1 MQSVTKEYVLPLL
14 NSATD
19 AEVIPGDMV
28 RLHLTDSI
36 PGLPTPILAVVQHP
50 IDRIMVINPATN
62 CRVNGYRYTFLYNEA
77 QLEEVV
83 EAITECDII
92 SVETTSC
99 CELLSEQIAAETAAR
114 IAADNAI
121 VAGVGAVKYSEDQG
135 LNQTQRGIALQ
146 NILPLV
152 EGSPYTATLAPAGAN
167 NYIAISY
174 DVALTD
180 AEIVIDNVTD
190 RTGLVVGVIS
200 LTLTVAAGDKRN
212 MVVTGDLETA
222 AGQAVAGVYAYMEE
236 FNSAPRYR
244 RDFEDGSVVT
254 IQRAYDTAE
263 SEPRP
268 FRCLI
273 FRYIDNTLLIGT
285 LVARSDIYAIGATPD
300 NAVGWANVNSSTGT
314 PTITAATAT
323 AAQVIAA
330 INTYDPPGLVAT
342 NAPGSDG
349 SGFVV
354 AETAGFSPTPETS
367 LPPSGT
373 FTSSDGQLITV
384 TNGIITS
391 MVLP

>member
-1 MQSVTKEYVLPLL
+1 MSNRDPLSHQNSITMQSVIKEYVLPLL

-62 CRVNGYRYTFLYNEA
+62 CRVNGYRYTFLYDEA
-77 QLEEVV
+77 QLEGVV

-114 IAADNAI
+114 IAADDAI

-135 LNQTQRGIALQ
+135 LNQAQRSVALQ

-152 EGSPYTATLAPAGAN
+152 DGPPYMATLAPAGAN
-167 NYIAISY
+167 NDIAIS
-174 DVALTD
+174 TD
-180 AEIVIDNVTD
+180 LPFTHAEIVIDNTTD
-190 RTGLVVGVIS
+190 RTGL
-200 LTLTVAAGDKRN
+200 TVASLGVPIGGSTLSTTSGDKRN
-212 MVVTGDLETA
+212 MRVTTDFGDGVETVDLVYDGEA
-222 AGQAVAGVYAYMEE
+222 FGRPAYLLQVDLDSFYSLGSTGVEWILAKQSDGVFIGDRVA
-236 FNSAPRYR
+236 P
-244 RDFEDGSVVT
+244 
-254 IQRAYDTAE
+254 DTAFPDLADW
-263 SEPRP
+263 SG
-268 FRCLI
+268 LA
-273 FRYIDNTLLIGT
+273 TV
-285 LVARSDIYAIGATPD
+285 VAHP
-300 NAVGWANVNSSTGT
+300 
-314 PTITAATAT
+314 AT
-323 AAQVIAA
+323 AAQVIEALNA
-330 INTYDPPGLVAT
+330 FGPPTPIAT
-342 NAPGSDG
+342 DAPGSDG
-349 SGFVV
+349 SGFVA
-354 AETAGFSPTPETS
+354 AESVVFTPTPETA

-373 FTSSDGQLITV
+373 FTSNDGQLITV